1 MRTARVDKLAEK
13 FLRYLEGERNTSEHT
28 RTAYRGDL
36 AEFYKFLEGRAPA
49 SVTRDD
55 LRRYLA
61 GLSTR
66 TEPFSKRTIARKLA
80 SIRSFFRYLV
90 REGYAKKNP
99 ASTVN
104 NPKLEKRL
112 PMVLDENEIDR
123 LLGSP
128 EDDVSGLRDR
138 AILETLY
145 STGMRVSEL
154 VKLDVER
161 VDFISGVC
169 RVTGKGS
176 KERLCPIGDKAL
188 RAIRA
193 YLAKR
198 GKVSKKEAKAVFL
211 NHSPN
216 GTGSRLTTR
225 SVSRI
230 LDKYIERTCR
240 RSGISPHTLRH
251 SFATHLLN
259 RGADLRSVQE
269 LLGHENLSTT
279 QIYTH
284 VSTAR
289 LKEAYDKAHPRA

>member
-1 MRTARVDKLAEK
+1 MDRLAEK
-13 FLRYLEGERNTSEHT
+13 FLRYLEGEKNFSVHT
-28 RTAYRGDL
+28 RTAYRTDL
-36 AEFYKFLEGRAPA
+36 AEFYRFLGERGPA
-49 SVTRDD
+49 TATRDD
-55 LRRYLA
+55 LRRFLGSLA
-61 GLSTR
+61 AR
-66 TEPFSKRTIARKLA
+66 PEPFSKRTVARKLA
-80 SIRSFFRYLV
+80 SIRSFYKYLL
-90 REGYAKKNP
+90 REGFVKKNP
-99 ASTVN
+99 ASTVR
-104 NPKLEKRL
+104 NPKLDRRL
-112 PMVLDENEIDR
+112 PLVLDETEVSQ
-123 LLGSP
+123 LLDSP
-128 EDDVSGLRDR
+128 EDDPSGRRDK

-154 VKLDVER
+154 VGLEQSR
-161 VDFISGVC
+161 IDFISGIC

-176 KERLCPIGDKAL
+176 KDRLCPIGDKAL
-188 RAIRA
+188 RAIRD
-193 YLAKR
+193 YLAVR
-198 GKVSKKEAKAVFL
+198 GKAVKKEAKAVFL

-216 GTGSRLTTR
+216 QCGSKLTAR
-225 SVSRI
+225 SVRRI

-240 RSGISPHTLRH
+240 RQGISPHTLRH